1 MVNIYILSLLLHQ
14 YHKKMANNYL
24 YFSNPNSG
32 APDGAAELGLY
43 STNMFSGAFAASST
57 TTTLNFQ
64 ARDAATAP
72 VDTVVLTHTAD
83 THKVVMDELTRIIN
97 ATNNPF
103 QVVSDKENSIFNIT
117 GVTACAIT
125 TADTP

>member
-1 MVNIYILSLLLHQ
+1 
-14 YHKKMANNYL
+14 MANNYL
-24 YFSNPNSG
+24 YFCNNDADLSGSSTDAPNTS
-32 APDGAAELGLY
+32 AELALY
-43 STNMFSGAFAASST
+43 STSMFSGAFAASAT
-57 TTTLNFQ
+57 TTTLHFQ
-64 ARDAATAP
+64 ARDNTTAP
-72 VDTVVLTHTAD
+72 VDTVVLTHAD
-83 THKVVMDELTRIIN
+83 GGHKVVVDELTRIIN

>member
-1 MVNIYILSLLLHQ
+1 
-14 YHKKMANNYL
+14 MANNYL

-32 APDGAAELGLY
+32 APDSAAELALY
-43 STNMFSGAFAASST
+43 STSMFGGAFAASAT
-57 TTTLNFQ
+57 TTTLHFQ
-64 ARDAATAP
+64 ARDNATAP
-72 VDTVVLTHTAD
+72 VDTVVLTHAD
-83 THKVVMDELTRIIN
+83 GGHKVVMDELTRIIN

>member
-1 MVNIYILSLLLHQ
+1 
-14 YHKKMANNYL
+14 MANNYL

-32 APDGAAELGLY
+32 APDSAAELGLY
-43 STNMFSGAFAASST
+43 STSMFSGAFAASTT

-64 ARDAATAP
+64 SRDAATAP
-72 VDTVVLTHTAD
+72 VDTVTLTHTAD

-117 GVTACAIT
+117 GVTACEIT

>member
-1 MVNIYILSLLLHQ
+1 
-14 YHKKMANNYL
+14 MANNYL

-32 APDGAAELGLY
+32 APDAAAELGLY
-43 STNMFSGAFAASST
+43 STSMFLGAFAASTT
-57 TTTLNFQ
+57 TTTLHFQ

-72 VDTVVLTHTAD
+72 VDTVTLTHTAD

-117 GVTACAIT
+117 GVTACSIV